1 MSADIATIT
10 DLKEAEVA
18 LGTSHEPRILARW
31 AARSKWAAGARGF
44 VKGGRYDDFDFII
57 FGGDG
62 LVICYLEV
70 KLRRSPLSR
79 FGDVMFPARK
89 HAFALEAR
97 TKRKTPVVAV
107 TEYGCG
113 ALVEVGLW
121 QEPDVRRDVARRD
134 RPGMKPVPHV
144 FYEKGKMKN
153 QEGGG

>member
-1 MSADIATIT
+1 MPELGTAV
-10 DLKEAEVA
+10 DLRDAEVA
-18 LGTSHEPRILARW
+18 FGTSHEGRILARW
-31 AARSKWAAGARGF
+31 AAKSKYAAGARGF
-44 VKGGRYDDFDFII
+44 LKGGRYDDYDFVV
-57 FGGDG
+57 FAGDG

-89 HAFALEAR
+89 HDFAVRAR
-97 TKRKTPVVAV
+97 RERKTPVVAV

-121 QEPDVRRDVARRD
+121 LDPDVRKNVARRD

-144 FYEKGKMKN
+144 FYEKAKMKVLD
-153 QEGGG
+153 

>member
-1 MSADIATIT
+1 MAELGTAV
-10 DLKEAEVA
+10 DLRDAEVA
-18 LGTSHEPRILARW
+18 FGTSHEGRILKRW
-31 AARSKWAAGARGF
+31 AASSRYAAGARGYL
-44 VKGGRYDDFDFII
+44 KGGRYDDFDFVV

-89 HAFALEAR
+89 HDFAVMAR
-97 TKRKTPVVAV
+97 SKRRTPVVAV

-121 QEPDVRRDVARRD
+121 QEPDARRDIVRRD
-134 RPGMKPVPHV
+134 RPGTNPVPHV
-144 FYEKGKMKN
+144 FYEKAKMRVLSA
-153 QEGGG
+153 